1 MRAVKDDSGLPISH
15 DSSRDR
21 VVPPT
26 GFTAGLTTFT
36 SAAMAFLV
44 VFALSLALAAD
55 RLSDRWSAALAGG
68 ATLRIAAPVEQMDAQ
83 LAQAVKVLKTTPGI
97 SEARVIPIDEQQSL
111 LEPWFGP
118 DLPMDALALP
128 RLIDIREDNI
138 GYDAQ
143 GLRLR
148 LAAEVPGAVLDDHN
162 RWQRPLLK
170 AAQRVWAL
178 GLFAIVLMAAT
189 SAAMIMLAT
198 RAAMAANAQVVAVL
212 RLIGAQDSYIA
223 SAFVRRFTLRAFMGA
238 GLGTAAGG
246 LAVYLLPSKTDQAMI
261 LSGLS
266 FQQLEWLWL
275 LSLPP
280 FIALVAFFAT
290 RQSTRRE
297 LRRLR

>member
-1 MRAVKDDSGLPISH
+1 MRAVKDDNGLPISH

-55 RLSDRWSAALAGG
+55 RLSDRCSAALAGG

-148 LAAEVPGAVLDDHN
+148 LAAEVPGAVLDDHS

-280 FIALVAFFAT
+280 FIGLVAFFAT

>member
-1 MRAVKDDSGLPISH
+1 
-15 DSSRDR
+15 
-21 VVPPT
+21 
-26 GFTAGLTTFT
+26 
-36 SAAMAFLV
+36 
-44 VFALSLALAAD
+44 
-55 RLSDRWSAALAGG
+55 
-68 ATLRIAAPVEQMDAQ
+68 
-83 LAQAVKVLKTTPGI
+83 
-97 SEARVIPIDEQQSL
+97 
-111 LEPWFGP
+111 
-118 DLPMDALALP
+118 
-128 RLIDIREDNI
+128 
-138 GYDAQ
+138 
-143 GLRLR
+143 
-148 LAAEVPGAVLDDHN
+148 
-162 RWQRPLLK
+162 
-170 AAQRVWAL
+170 
-178 GLFAIVLMAAT
+178 MAAT

-223 SAFVRRFTLRAFMGA
+223 AAFVRRFTLRAFMGA

>member
-111 LEPWFGP
+111 LEPWLGP

-148 LAAEVPGAVLDDHN
+148 LAAEVPGAVLDDHS

>member
-148 LAAEVPGAVLDDHN
+148 LAAEVPGAVLDDHS

>member
-1 MRAVKDDSGLPISH
+1 MRAVKDDNGLPISH

-26 GFTAGLTTFT
+26 GFTAGLTAFT

-148 LAAEVPGAVLDDHN
+148 LAAEVPGAVLDDHS

>member
-36 SAAMAFLV
+36 SAAIAFLV

-148 LAAEVPGAVLDDHN
+148 LAAEVPGAVLDDHS

>member
-148 LAAEVPGAVLDDHN
+148 LAAEVPGAVLDDHS

-280 FIALVAFFAT
+280 FVALVAFFAT

>member
-1 MRAVKDDSGLPISH
+1 MRAVKDDNGLPISH

-55 RLSDRWSAALAGG
+55 RLSDRCSAALAGG

-138 GYDAQ
+138 GYDTQ

-148 LAAEVPGAVLDDHN
+148 LAAEVPGAVLDDHS

>member
-1 MRAVKDDSGLPISH
+1 MRTVKDDSGLPISH

-36 SAAMAFLV
+36 SAAMAFLI

-97 SEARVIPIDEQQSL
+97 SEVRVIPIDEQQSL

-148 LAAEVPGAVLDDHN
+148 LAAEVPGAVLDDHS

-189 SAAMIMLAT
+189 SAAMIILAT

-223 SAFVRRFTLRAFMGA
+223 AAFVRRFTMRAFMGA

>member
-36 SAAMAFLV
+36 SAAMAFLI

-148 LAAEVPGAVLDDHN
+148 LAAEVPGAVLDDHS

>member
-36 SAAMAFLV
+36 SAAMAFLI

-97 SEARVIPIDEQQSL
+97 SEVRVIPIDEQQSL

-148 LAAEVPGAVLDDHN
+148 LAAEVPGAVLDDHS

-189 SAAMIMLAT
+189 SAAMIILAT

-223 SAFVRRFTLRAFMGA
+223 AAFVRRFTMRAFMGA

>member
-1 MRAVKDDSGLPISH
+1 MRALKDDSGLPISH

-148 LAAEVPGAVLDDHN
+148 LAAEVPGAVLDDHS

>member
-97 SEARVIPIDEQQSL
+97 SEVRVIPIDEQQSL

-148 LAAEVPGAVLDDHN
+148 LAAEVPGAVLDDHS

>member
-1 MRAVKDDSGLPISH
+1 MRAVKDDNGLPISH

>member
-1 MRAVKDDSGLPISH
+1 MRAVKDDNGLPISH

-148 LAAEVPGAVLDDHN
+148 LAAEVPGAVLDDHS